1 METEEPRMFANVGW
15 CYEDCFFHNDKISK
29 EDAEKFLE
37 KWEDHIRRRITEYG
51 MDLLGNLLNSEGLQ
65 DFED

>member
-1 METEEPRMFANVGW
+1 MEPEEPRLFATVGW
-15 CYEDCFFHNDKISK
+15 CYEDCFFHSEKISK

-37 KWEDHIRRRITEYG
+37 KWEDHIRRRITDYG
-51 MDLLGNLLNSEGLQ
+51 MDLLGNLLNAEGLQ